1 MRLHYNIREYDP
13 AARSAVMD
21 KVAAWAGDGG
31 WLVLSTRPNQRLY
44 VRPSALPSM
53 GSALKWTEDME
64 MTLTAYERPF
74 FEARWPS
81 TAVISESGVMYLQGT
96 VPAAFVEVDAT
107 NAGDGTL
114 TEITFRCEQTMIT
127 LQGLSVP
134 VGGHIKL
141 YYTDTDILVIDADGK
156 SALANRT
163 AESHDD
169 LIATPRKSNAIEV
182 RADQPVS
189 AVFTARGRFR

>member
-1 MRLHYNIREYDP
+1 
-13 AARSAVMD
+13 
-21 KVAAWAGDGG
+21 
-31 WLVLSTRPNQRLY
+31 
-44 VRPSALPSM
+44 
-53 GSALKWTEDME
+53 ME

-74 FEARWPS
+74 FEARWPA

-96 VPAAFVEVDAT
+96 VPEAYVEVDVT
-107 NAGDGTL
+107 NAGDGAM
-114 TEITFRCEQTMIT
+114 TEITLRCEQTMIT
-127 LQGLSVP
+127 LKDLSVP
-134 VGGHIKL
+134 AGSHVKL